1 MCYLK
6 TVLNHLIEIG
16 RMIDDWS
23 YLEELWQVEDDGAE
37 HDGGD
42 VVLEV
47 LRSQQLG
54 RSQLAEE
61 TDLEPKQTLHSSF
74 KSSIIF
80 NLVNGGAFLSLAGV
94 LDSTLV
100 AVMRL
105 PKTRSV

>member
-47 LRSQQLG
+47 LRSQQL
-54 RSQLAEE
+54 
-61 TDLEPKQTLHSSF
+61 
-74 KSSIIF
+74 
-80 NLVNGGAFLSLAGV
+80 
-94 LDSTLV
+94 
-100 AVMRL
+100 
-105 PKTRSV
+105 